1 MIIQKIEPGDRI
13 AIQTYAVNNPVN
25 NLVKNLKHT
34 GYKNQNQNYSQLMAT
49 YSQQYSQYLIYDN
62 IERTGNLE
70 DIYFLTSP

>member
-62 IERTGNLE
+62 IEKTGNLE